1 VVVQGLFASVCGLI
15 EDCNVIFSIVNR
27 SLAFQ
32 PKIIWVP
39 SGYFRMVILDN
50 CEMEAFVLSVE
61 ELFGHF
67 ENG

>member
-1 VVVQGLFASVCGLI
+1 MVFLLVFVVVHGLFASVCGLI
-15 EDCNVIFSIVNR
+15 QDCHVIFSTVDR

-50 CEMEAFVLSVE
+50 CETEAFVL
-61 ELFGHF
+61 
-67 ENG
+67 